1 MLFISVERCLFIMK
15 STRIKKTRVC
25 RHVGDYTIS
34 SSLINDYTPQPGD
47 VALFEVLELGKHE
60 TVQSDSKRNV
70 RIIEGDHLLAAF
82 GNRYATGQFEGYVPD
97 KPTIQNDIIAI
108 GGVVGHLKSKNAAFE
123 HIPPTTVKLLGY
135 AVDAGGKV
143 INTRYLGESRSAFT
157 GVVPN
162 KAKVILSVGSSMDS
176 GKTTSAA
183 FLCRG
188 LKTTGKQVVYIKLTG
203 TVYTKD
209 QDLAYDLGADFT
221 CDFSDAGFPS
231 TYMCSREEIL
241 DLYQTLLN
249 KTSKINPDYIVIE
262 IADGLVQQETDFL
275 LKSNDFM
282 KTVSS
287 VMLSCGDSLA
297 AFYGI
302 EYLDKLGFPPVVLSG
317 IFTMSPLLI
326 KEVQRATSIPVLDI
340 KQLMS
345 GEFVYLFDR
354 EKVVV

>member
-1 MLFISVERCLFIMK
+1 MK
-15 STRIKKTRVC
+15 NTRIKKTRVC
-25 RHVGDYTIS
+25 KPVGEYTID
-34 SSLINDYTPQPGD
+34 LGKINSYTPKAGD

-60 TVQSDSKRNV
+60 TVQSDTKRNV

-82 GNRYATGQFEGYVPD
+82 GDRYATGQFEGYVPD
-97 KPTIQNDIIAI
+97 KPTIHNDIIAI
-108 GGVVGHLKSKNAAFE
+108 GGVVGQLKSKNAAFE

-135 AVDAGGKV
+135 AVDSTGKV
-143 INTRYLGESRSAFT
+143 INTKYLGVNKSTFT
-157 GVVPN
+157 GTVPN
-162 KAKVILSVGSSMDS
+162 NAKVILSVGSSMDS
-176 GKTTSAA
+176 GKTTSAS

-188 LKTTGKQVVYIKLTG
+188 LKTTGKKVVYIKLTG

-231 TYMCSREEIL
+231 TYMCSKEEIL

-249 KTSKINPDYIVIE
+249 MSQKINPDFIVIE

-275 LKSNDFM
+275 LKSKAFM
-282 KTVSS
+282 STVSS

-302 EYLDKLGFPPVVLSG
+302 DYLEKMGFPPVVLSG

-345 GEFVYLFDR
+345 GEFVHLFDR